1 MLAAPPDLILMDI
14 RMPVMSGL
22 EAMQRIQQI
31 PNLSMIPIVAVSAGV
46 TQNKQAACIAA
57 GAKSILDEAN
67 RYPLHA
73 AGAWQAPRVDVD
85 ARERSTND
93 IGY

>member
-46 TQNKQAACIAA
+46 TQKA
-57 GAKSILDEAN
+57 GRLYRGGRQSILDEAN

-73 AGAWQAPRVDVD
+73 AGARQAP
-85 ARERSTND
+85 
-93 IGY
+93 